1 MKSLN
6 TKRFSDESKIQCG
19 GGGGGG
25 GGGRRLHKNIKS
37 PLLGDLI
44 MKIKIYSKIN
54 SE

>member
-6 TKRFSDESKIQCG
+6 TKRFLDESKIQCG

-37 PLLGDLI
+37 PLPGDL